1 VWLRRKFPR
10 LIRIESNITGLPIFS
25 NEQPRLFVMN
35 SSSHFDLFGF
45 APAFAIDAGKL
56 EAAYRDL
63 QARVHP
69 DKFAQGTGADRR
81 AAMQWAVRANEA
93 YSALK
98 DPLKRAMHLLELR
111 GVEIGA
117 ETNTAMEPAFLMA
130 QMEWRES
137 VEDARAAKNIDE
149 LDRLLD
155 ELHSE
160 KKIRYGKLEA
170 LLASNADQPAAEA
183 VRQLMFLE
191 KVQSEIGDSIAALED
206 A

>member
-1 VWLRRKFPR
+1 MLSENYFQ
-10 LIRIESNITGLPIFS
+10 IFGLPAQYS
-25 NEQPRLFVMN
+25 TDPVAL
-35 SSSHFDLFGF
+35 D
-45 APAFAIDAGKL
+45 
-56 EAAYRDL
+56 AAYRDL

-69 DKFAQGTGADRR
+69 DKFAQGTAADRR

-93 YSALK
+93 HTALK

-111 GVEIGA
+111 DVEIGA
-117 ETNTAMEPAFLMA
+117 ETNTAMESAFLMA

-149 LDRLLD
+149 LNRLLG
-155 ELHSE
+155 ELYGE
-160 KKIRYGKLEA
+160 KKIRYEKLEA
-170 LLASNADQPAAEA
+170 LLATNADQPAVEA

>member
-1 VWLRRKFPR
+1 MRSENYFQ
-10 LIRIESNITGLPIFS
+10 IFGMPVQYS
-25 NEQPRLFVMN
+25 TDPVAL
-35 SSSHFDLFGF
+35 D
-45 APAFAIDAGKL
+45 
-56 EAAYRDL
+56 AAYRDL

-69 DKFAQGTGADRR
+69 DKFAQGTAADRR

-93 YSALK
+93 YTALK
-98 DPLKRAMHLLELR
+98 DPLKRAIHLLDLR

-137 VEDARAAKNIDE
+137 VADARAAKNIDE
-149 LDRLLD
+149 LDRLLGD
-155 ELHSE
+155 LRKE
-160 KKIRYGKLEA
+160 KTIRYDKLEA

>member
-1 VWLRRKFPR
+1 MQYS
-10 LIRIESNITGLPIFS
+10 I
-25 NEQPRLFVMN
+25 
-35 SSSHFDLFGF
+35 D
-45 APAFAIDAGKL
+45 PAALDV
-56 EAAYRDL
+56 AYRDL
-63 QARVHP
+63 QSRVHP
-69 DKFAQGTGADRR
+69 DKFAQGTGAERR

-93 YSALK
+93 YATLK

-111 GVEIGA
+111 DVEIGA

-130 QMEWRES
+130 QMEWREL
-137 VEDARAAKNIDE
+137 VEDARAAKNMDA

-155 ELHSE
+155 ELRSE
-160 KKIRYGKLEA
+160 KKIRYEKLET